1 MKQFYYAIISST
13 LLIFISTNAH
23 AQWTSNTSLNT
34 PICIATGT
42 QRDPRIEDDDKG
54 GAFILWKDYR
64 TGVPD
69 VYVQLVDSNGIPQW
83 ASNGLGACIQA
94 ADQSTPSFIKDDRG
108 GIIVTWSDWRSG
120 IERDLY
126 AQRIDG
132 NGNLLWATDG
142 AIISN
147 KVEREHNQRV
157 VTDGAAGCI
166 VAWEQQ
172 NQSTWLWEIW
182 AQRLDSNGVAVWPAG
197 GMPVVT
203 VSSNK
208 RNPKLQSDGYGGAY
222 IVWQDLRN
230 GTEYDIYAQHLTGNG
245 TRLFGTS
252 GLAICAA
259 TNDQTNPKI
268 DPDKT
273 NGGAYFAWADQR
285 NGATNNDIYA
295 QRIDSL
301 GNFMWNTDGVPVCM
315 SPNGQSAVD
324 ILSNTNV
331 NGLILTWKDKR
342 SGTQE
347 DIYAQRLNPNGIP
360 QWTTNGVPI
369 EANTYPQINPNI
381 CGDGVGGAIIV
392 WQDSTSGSISDIKAQ
407 RLNSMGNKVW
417 ASNNVVV
424 SNATGSQVGPKN
436 TTDKKGGT
444 IVVWEDIRT
453 GLRDIY
459 IQHIYHDGY
468 QVGLNENSNIE
479 SVEVFPNPFIDQL
492 NISFNSVNPQ
502 VDVSMLNLLGA
513 DMTSFYSASVITTG
527 NHHEIKMDVQQ
538 IPAGV
543 YFISIHSGS
552 SHHALKVIKE

>member
-1 MKQFYYAIISST
+1 MKQFYFAIFSSGLFFFANT
-13 LLIFISTNAH
+13 VAK
-23 AQWTSNTSLNT
+23 AQWTSNTAMNT
-34 PICIATGT
+34 PICVATGA

-69 VYVQLVDSNGIPQW
+69 VYVQHVDSNGIPQW
-83 ASNGLGACIQA
+83 GANGLGACIQSS
-94 ADQSTPSFIKDDRG
+94 DQSTPSFITDGRG

-126 AQRIDG
+126 AQRIDA

-142 AIISN
+142 AIITN

-166 VAWEQQ
+166 IAWEQQ
-172 NQSTWLWEIW
+172 NTSTWLWEIW

-197 GMPVVT
+197 GIPVVT

-252 GLAICAA
+252 GLAICGA

-285 NGATNNDIYA
+285 NGSTNNDIYA

-301 GNFMWNTDGVPVCM
+301 GNFMWNTDGVPVCL

-324 ILSNTNV
+324 ILSNSNV

-342 SGTQE
+342 SGIQE

-360 QWTTNGVPI
+360 QWTTNGIPI
-369 EANTYPQINPNI
+369 ENNGFPQINPNI
-381 CGDGVGGAIIV
+381 CGDGSGGAIIV

-407 RLNSMGNKVW
+407 RINAAGSKLW
-417 ASNNVVV
+417 AMNNVVV
-424 SNATGSQVGPKN
+424 SNASGEQIGPKN
-436 TTDKKGGT
+436 TVDKKGGT
-444 IVVWEDIRT
+444 IVVWEDART
-453 GLRDIY
+453 GTRDIY
-459 IQHIYHDGY
+459 VQHIYHDGY
-468 QVGLNENSNIE
+468 QIGINETNGIE
-479 SVEVFPNPFIDQL
+479 SVEVFPNPFVNHV
-492 NISFNSVNPQ
+492 NIIFTSGQENPLVNMVNILGEDITSLCSV
-502 VDVSMLNLLGA
+502 
-513 DMTSFYSASVITTG
+513 TTTIAG
-527 NHHEIKMDVQQ
+527 NKYEIRIDVQDVPLG
-538 IPAGV
+538 I
-543 YFISIHSGS
+543 YFVTIHSGNNYNS
-552 SHHALKVIKE
+552 VKLVKE